1 MAYQR
6 KVYYTE
12 AQKRSAEK
20 YQHEKVENITIRVP
34 KGKRET
40 IRTFAESRGESMNGF
55 ILRVIDEAMGA
66 DE

>member
-20 YQHEKVENITIRVP
+20 YLHEKVEDIRIRVP
-34 KGKRET
+34 KGKKEK
-40 IRTFAESRGESMNGF
+40 IRSYAEEHGESMNGF
-55 ILRVIDEAMGA
+55 IVRVIDEAM
-66 DE
+66 ESES